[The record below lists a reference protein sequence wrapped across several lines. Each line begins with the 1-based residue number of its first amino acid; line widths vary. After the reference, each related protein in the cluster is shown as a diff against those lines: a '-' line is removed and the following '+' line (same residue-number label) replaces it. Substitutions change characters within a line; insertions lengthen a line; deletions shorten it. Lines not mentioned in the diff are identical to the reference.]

1 MSDTR
6 VEQAPSVIWRGLF
19 RFGTISFHRGVPVRA
34 WAKMGAGRE
43 AAGTA
48 LQFCHHFRDAIFV
61 LQQFEGKIEFPW
73 ARG

>member
-1 MSDTR
+1 LGK
-6 VEQAPSVIWRGLF
+6 I
-19 RFGTISFHRGVPVRA
+19 
-34 WAKMGAGRE
+34 GAGRE